1 MTISDET
8 KKRIEDF
15 SREQSRFYLDRAH
28 MTYWEKLQSKAEQ
41 TQRKVVQKASQFKF
55 RSQQSE
61 EAQGD
66 LMLYMN
72 DFVED
77 LIAQGA
83 TEDEAF
89 ARARRELACDSGT
102 NAALNL
108 QDLYAEKIFGFEPF
122 DVFGNE
128 MPGFMGGTDMTHS
141 QGTRGAVTHTLLSG
155 MIIGFLFAGFTI
167 LGVIVGALIG
177 FLGSGGIPEFLAD
190 GWIAT
195 IIGLVVGAV
204 IGVGL
209 ALLCSALV
217 VALRRK

>member
-1 MTISDET
+1 MTISEET

-28 MTYWEKLQSKAEQ
+28 MTYWEKLQDKAEK
-41 TQRKVVQKASQFKF
+41 TQRKVADKAAQFKF

-77 LIAQGA
+77 LLSQGVP
-83 TEDEAF
+83 EEEAF
-89 ARARRELACDSGT
+89 ERARRELACDSGT
-102 NAALNL
+102 NAALDL
-108 QDLYAEKIFGFEPF
+108 QDLYAEKMLGFEPL
-122 DVFGNE
+122 DSHANE
-128 MPGFMGGTDMTHS
+128 AAGFLDDTGAPRSHGK
-141 QGTRGAVTHTLLSG
+141 QGAVARTLISG
-155 MIIGFLFAGFTI
+155 MIIGLLFASFTI
-167 LGVIVGALIG
+167 LGVIIGALIG
-177 FLGSGGIPEFLAD
+177 FLGSGGIPTFLAG

-204 IGVGL
+204 IGIGL
-209 ALLCSALV
+209 ALLGMAIV
-217 VALRRK
+217 IAARR